1 MDKRV
6 LALSSG
12 RAFEKEVFGFTVD
25 WFSSSSVERLGFEE
39 AIQRVIQ
46 DNWVRVAEITA
57 LGASRIYDPTKP
69 RRGKTGHIWKAVKKH
84 LPEEVDDRE
93 SLLSLY
99 VTLGTSLDIH
109 YGIDAFFWWE
119 GVYVTWDLSLKRK
132 TRDAEDPDFSLEA
145 DFVVTPKDL
154 EGHGL
159 NKLGLKIATRLI
171 RRRNDVIGI
180 TQRISKVRWV

>member
-119 GVYVTWDLSLKRK
+119 GVHVAWDLSLRQKK
-132 TRDAEDPDFSLEA
+132 KDAENRKDSLTA
-145 DFVVTPKDL
+145 DFVVTPSDL
-154 EGHGL
+154 RGYGL
-159 NKLGLKIATRLI
+159 DRLGLKMASRLVG
-171 RRRNDVIGI
+171 RRNDVLGV
-180 TQRISKVRWV
+180 TQKINKIRWV